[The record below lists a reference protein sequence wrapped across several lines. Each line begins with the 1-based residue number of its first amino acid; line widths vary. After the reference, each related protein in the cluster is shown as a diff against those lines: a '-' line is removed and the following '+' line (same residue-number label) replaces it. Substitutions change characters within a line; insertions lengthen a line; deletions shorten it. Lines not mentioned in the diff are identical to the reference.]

1 MADLSLLRT
10 LVVVFF
16 NNLGLVQVVFYRPA
30 ALDKTFLSFYM
41 LFLCVFFS
49 RIYVKFSDW
58 FCSGGYLKRST
69 FIGIVC
75 VWYGCVCVR
84 SRVCM

>member
-30 ALDKTFLSFYM
+30 ALDKTFLSFYL
-41 LFLCVFFS
+41 LFFVCVFFEDLCQVF
-49 RIYVKFSDW
+49 RLV
-58 FCSGGYLKRST
+58 L
-69 FIGIVC
+69 
-75 VWYGCVCVR
+75 
-84 SRVCM
+84 